1 MQPVGLSSSREG
13 SAQPLFGQVTA
24 ISVQSVKV
32 GNLGSKHRL
41 DGFSLVH
48 HSGGG
53 IEPGIVRATGP
64 RREFAA
70 NELYDLLLETSGVA
84 GYVVREVAPQ
94 ACGKFAKRMLK
105 SGGCA

>member
-32 GNLGSKHRL
+32 GNLGSKHLL

-70 NELYDLLLETSGVA
+70 NQMSPAKSLLKRA
-84 GYVVREVAPQ
+84 
-94 ACGKFAKRMLK
+94 AKLRSVCSRRLIVGAVSFK
-105 SGGCA
+105 PPHGGPV